1 MKNQLRFFAFL
12 LGVVC
17 LQISCKPVDD
27 SNDPNVINDTKGVKV
42 ELTWSN
48 SSTQPTLNTDLDLS
62 IQDQT
67 SGKNLL
73 YSSSYI
79 TFESINVN
87 NNALNN
93 GTYNIAVT
101 IGEIDRSTN
110 YTIKCTGL
118 GEGKTYS
125 KTYGPIK
132 INDVYTT
139 LKPMTLA
146 ISGSKYVLN

>member
-62 IQDQT
+62 IEDQT
-67 SGKNLL
+67 SGKSLL
-73 YSSSYI
+73 SSNSYI
-79 TFESINVN
+79 NFESINVN
-87 NNALNN
+87 SNALNN
-93 GTYNIAVT
+93 GSYNLAVT
-101 IGEIDRSTN
+101 VREIDRSTN
-110 YTIKCTGL
+110 YTITCTGI
-118 GEGKTYS
+118 GEGKSYS

-139 LKPMTLA
+139 LKPMSLTV
-146 ISGSKYVLN
+146 SGNKYVLN